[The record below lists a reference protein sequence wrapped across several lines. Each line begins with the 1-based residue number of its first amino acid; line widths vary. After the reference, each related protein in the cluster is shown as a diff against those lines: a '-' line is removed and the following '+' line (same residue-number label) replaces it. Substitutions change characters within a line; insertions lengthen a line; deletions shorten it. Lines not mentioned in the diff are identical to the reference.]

1 MRISDWSSDVCS
13 SDLIRQGLGV
23 VGAGTRVGRL
33 AEVLRIAGIDEADLN
48 THGPERVGEEVP
60 GAAVEA
66 AGADDV
72 VAAARDLED
81 HQSGRRLAGTD
92 GQFPRC
98 AFQRGHPLLTDGIRR
113 ISHAGVA
120 VCTFLPPEKAGSP

>member
-72 VAAARDLED
+72 VAAARDIED
-81 HQSGRRLAGTD
+81 HQRGSRLAGTD
-92 GQFPRC
+92 GQCRS
-98 AFQRGHPLLTDGIRR
+98 AALQQIGRESGGGRVR
-113 ISHAGVA
+113 
-120 VCTFLPPEKAGSP
+120 